1 MKKLNVTE
9 LSKELVGKEIS
20 FMELDNFMVESGYVS
35 EGGNGIGEHIQN
47 DENVVYMAD
56 DTEEYEVQI
65 FFEVLESDE
74 ERSDIFTLKV
84 TSVGEF

>member
-9 LSKELVGKEIS
+9 LSKELVGKEFS
-20 FMELDNFMVESGYVS
+20 FMELDNFMMGNGYVS
-35 EGGNGIGEHIQN
+35 AETDRIGADVQWA
-47 DENVVYMAD
+47 ENIVYMAE
-56 DTEEYEVQI
+56 DTLEEEIQI

-84 TSVGEF
+84 TSVEKF

>member
-1 MKKLNVTE
+1 MKKLNAQE
-9 LSKELVGKEIS
+9 ISKELVGKRFS
-20 FMELDNFMVESGYVS
+20 FMELDNFMMGNGYVS

-56 DTEEYEVQI
+56 DTEEYEIQI
-65 FFEVLESDE
+65 FFEVLESDD

-84 TSVGEF
+84 TSVEEF

>member
-9 LSKELVGKEIS
+9 LSKELVGKEFS
-20 FMELDNFMVESGYVS
+20 FMEL

-84 TSVGEF
+84 TSVEKF